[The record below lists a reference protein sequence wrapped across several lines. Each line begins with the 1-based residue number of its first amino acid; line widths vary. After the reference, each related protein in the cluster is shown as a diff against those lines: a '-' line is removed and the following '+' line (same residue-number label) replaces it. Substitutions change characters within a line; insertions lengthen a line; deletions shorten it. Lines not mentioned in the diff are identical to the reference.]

1 MELLS
6 ALWAGAGSMSNSLA
20 RAAPGPAP
28 ALATLL
34 VALII
39 SCDFPNAPSRELSY
53 EFVRQPENLVFSWPS
68 TRLPVKFWTEDGT
81 NLRRHLESAIAIWE
95 SQFLYSEFTGEVVTD
110 SASANVR
117 VRFAGPSVAD
127 LPVTDDPP
135 VQVCSGVTTVP
146 AVESGRFTGS
156 FNVTVNWGGV
166 FVDQDIVNCI
176 ARVTSHEIGHT
187 LGIFAHSPD
196 ANDLMFTTP
205 VIRFPSA
212 ADRNTV
218 QKLYHTPP
226 NVLPFDQ

>member
-1 MELLS
+1 MR
-6 ALWAGAGSMSNSLA
+6 NSLA
-20 RAAPGPAP
+20 RAVP
-28 ALATLL
+28 ATLL

-53 EFVRQPENLVFSWPS
+53 EFAATPQNLVFSWPS
-68 TRLPVKFWTEDGT
+68 TRLPVKFWTGGGT

-110 SASANVR
+110 SASADVR
-117 VRFAGPSVAD
+117 VRFAGPSIAE

-135 VQVCSGVTTVP
+135 VQVCTGVTTVP
-146 AVESGRFTGS
+146 AVASGRFTDS
-156 FNVTVNWGGV
+156 FSVAVTWGGI
-166 FVDQDIVNCI
+166 FAEQDVVNCI

-187 LGIFAHSPD
+187 VGIFAHSPD
-196 ANDLMFTTP
+196 PNDLMFTTP
-205 VIRFPSA
+205 MIRFPSA

-218 QKLYHTPP
+218 QKLYHTLP